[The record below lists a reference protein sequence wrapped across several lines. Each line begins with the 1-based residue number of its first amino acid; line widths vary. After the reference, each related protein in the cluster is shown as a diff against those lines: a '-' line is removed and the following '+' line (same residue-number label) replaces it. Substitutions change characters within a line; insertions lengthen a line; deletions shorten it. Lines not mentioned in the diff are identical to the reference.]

1 MIKMSN
7 KKKES
12 NARKRK
18 EIQQKRRYLKNTGFQ
33 IETLKWVF
41 LSFVLIIFGGFRYI
55 KYLLLFLLVY
65 DLIQTKY
72 LFSVK
77 WSKYLKYLVNK
88 LVILLFILNLKMFIF
103 RNVVEAIIVIILV
116 YIFNQKYIKNYDKFK
131 SLGGDAD
138 EE

>member
-1 MIKMSN
+1 MRN
-7 KKKES
+7 KKKEA

-33 IETLKWVF
+33 LETVKWLF
-41 LSFVLIIFGGFRYI
+41 ISFVLVIFGAAKYI
-55 KYLLLFLLVY
+55 KYSLLLLLVW
-65 DLIQTKY
+65 DLFQTKY
-72 LFSVK
+72 LFSIK
-77 WSKYLKYLVNK
+77 WSQYLKYLVNSV
-88 LVILLFILNLKMFIF
+88 VIFLFILNLKMFII
-103 RNVVEAIIVIILV
+103 RNIVEAILVIILV

>member
-1 MIKMSN
+1 MSN

-77 WSKYLKYLVNK
+77 WSKYLKYLVNT
-88 LVILLFILNLKMFIF
+88 LVIFLFILNLKMFIF

>member
-1 MIKMSN
+1 MGN
-7 KKKES
+7 KKKKL

-18 EIQQKRRYLKNTGFQ
+18 TKELQQKRRYLKNTGFQ
-33 IETLKWVF
+33 LETVKWLF
-41 LSFVLIIFGGFRYI
+41 ISFVLVIFGAAKYI
-55 KYLLLFLLVY
+55 KYSLLLLLVW
-65 DLIQTKY
+65 DLFQTEY
-72 LFSVK
+72 LFSIK
-77 WSKYLKYLVNK
+77 WSRYFKYLVNA
-88 LVILLFILNLKMFIF
+88 LVIFLFILNLRMFIF

>member
-1 MIKMSN
+1 MGN

-33 IETLKWVF
+33 LETVKWLF
-41 LSFVLIIFGGFRYI
+41 ISFVLVIFGAAKYI
-55 KYLLLFLLVY
+55 KYSLLLLLVW
-65 DLIQTKY
+65 DLFQTKY
-72 LFSVK
+72 LFSIK
-77 WSKYLKYLVNK
+77 WSQYLKYLVNSV
-88 LVILLFILNLKMFIF
+88 VIFLFILNLKMFII
-103 RNVVEAIIVIILV
+103 RNIVEAILVIILV
-116 YIFNQKYIKNYDKFK
+116 YIFNPKYIKNYDKFK

>member
-77 WSKYLKYLVNK
+77 WSKYLKYLVNT
-88 LVILLFILNLKMFIF
+88 LVIFLFILNLKMFIF